1 MKSRWFL
8 SAAAVAVAILP
19 FVSCD
24 KGGNSVFSFRSGN
37 RVTFSAGAA
46 GSGDALTRAVYSD
59 VIYTENAKR
68 YERIDWQQGDLI
80 RVSCAQ
86 ASEPASKYA
95 DYVVGEVWNEG
106 NRYSYGRINPA
117 DQGSVLCWGA
127 QGQHVF
133 YGVYPAPAS
142 GMVTVEYN
150 GGSTARGSV
159 PAVQPQ
165 LGFQNH
171 VVKPDL
177 PASMMM
183 VAKNIITPDNT
194 DANYAVN
201 GNGVT
206 NGDDVFLSFD
216 PLTTAIQFTITNKT
230 GRVLPVS
237 SVGLISDANAING
250 PFTANIDNVKSGT
263 APYCAFDGTVSES
276 NKSVSIDLSGYN
288 ISLAVDE
295 TLQFTFFLTPTATTV
310 DDLTF
315 TITDPSSGKTRML
328 ELRMANG
335 TKLPFPTH
343 KKSFVTGIFV
353 PEGVQWTVK
362 YDAEVISWEDVH
374 EPIYLE
380 KNYGDEIVIMDLG
393 GWVFPSDGTNA
404 GIQGSTGKYLPG
416 DPYVNGEQ
424 MGVVLQSQYNS
435 QKWIRLYTR
444 QSMTDNEVSEGDL
457 LRLYI
462 NSSFRQPVPGD
473 PDYML
478 NDALTFSVL
487 LGTYNDY
494 YDWRNFYNGQLNSA
508 AYFGDDYDPDS
519 QDFWQSEDWENE
531 FPIEIPV
538 TATLAERLKD
548 GDLIVENSTGMR
560 LFRISLVKGSGS
572 DN

>member
-1 MKSRWFL
+1 MKMRWFF
-8 SAAAVAVAILP
+8 SAAAVAAAFLL

-24 KGGNSVFSFRSGN
+24 KGGTSAFSFKSGD
-37 RVTFSAGAA
+37 RVTFSAGAS
-46 GSGDALTRAVYSD
+46 GSGDASTRAVYSD
-59 VIYTENAKR
+59 VIYTEGSTR

-86 ASEPASKYA
+86 ASLPVSKYA

-127 QGQHVF
+127 GTHVF

-142 GMVTVEYN
+142 GVVTVGYD
-150 GGSTARGSV
+150 GGGTAKGNV

-171 VVKPDL
+171 VVRPNL

-183 VAKNIITPDNT
+183 VAKNSITEGQYNADQNF
-194 DANYAVN
+194 
-201 GNGVT
+201 

-230 GRVLPVS
+230 GSVLPVS
-237 SVGLISDANAING
+237 SVGLTSASNAISG
-250 PFTANIDNVKSGT
+250 PFVADIDKVKSGT
-263 APYCAFDGTVSES
+263 APYCTFDGTVAEG
-276 NKSVSIDLSGYN
+276 NKSVSIDLTAYN

-295 TLQFTFFLTPTATTV
+295 TLQFTFFLTPTENTV

-315 TITDPSSGKTRML
+315 TITDTSAKTRML
-328 ELRMANG
+328 ELRMDNG
-335 TKLPFPTH
+335 AKVPFPTH

-362 YDAEVISWEDVH
+362 YDAEVISWDDVN

-380 KNYGDEIVIMDLG
+380 KNNGDEIIIMNLG

-404 GIQGSTGKYLPG
+404 GIQGYVGKYLPG
-416 DPYVNGEQ
+416 DPYVNGQQ

-435 QKWIRLYTR
+435 QKWMRFYT
-444 QSMTDNEVSEGDL
+444 QQAMIDNEVSAGDV

-462 NSSFRQPVPGD
+462 NSSYRQPVPGD
-473 PDYML
+473 SQFML
-478 NDALTFSVL
+478 NDALTFSLL

-494 YDWRNFYNGQLNSA
+494 YDWRNFYNGQLSSA
-508 AYFGDDYDPDS
+508 DYFGDDYDPAS
-519 QDFWQSEDWENE
+519 QEFWQSEDWENE
-531 FPIEIPV
+531 FLIEVPINEIL
-538 TATLAERLKD
+538 ATRLRE
-548 GDLIVENSTGMR
+548 GDLIIENSTGMR
-560 LFRISLVKGSGS
+560 LFRITLVKGS
-572 DN
+572 